1 MRLWKT
7 LLLTLAA
14 RAAANGSHDA
24 EGHLIAGLA
33 PEELAISASGKL
45 GDETPTIA
53 LWKHKDPAS
62 RGPPPYPFPASRNGR
77 RSALS
82 ASSAAASSHASSSS
96 APHARRFEPSGTF
109 WNLPAGDDGALLLP
123 PIGPPIGPTPP
134 PAVPTPRPLSSVFTR
149 RTSLPYSSICLAS
162 CRFFPASDRH
172 SVSTACLGS
181 SRRNLY
187 TQHDVSPNLE
197 L

>member
-53 LWKHKDPAS
+53 LW
-62 RGPPPYPFPASRNGR
+62 
-77 RSALS
+77 
-82 ASSAAASSHASSSS
+82 
-96 APHARRFEPSGTF
+96 
-109 WNLPAGDDGALLLP
+109 
-123 PIGPPIGPTPP
+123 
-134 PAVPTPRPLSSVFTR
+134 
-149 RTSLPYSSICLAS
+149 
-162 CRFFPASDRH
+162 
-172 SVSTACLGS
+172 
-181 SRRNLY
+181 
-187 TQHDVSPNLE
+187 
-197 L
+197 